1 MGAPL
6 RAFVRHVSGMD
17 LDVLD
22 TSGVPFLA
30 GRHKPDLTFVLRF
43 LLDALGRLVCDM
55 TELQA
60 VDVGEAKG
68 KGVNVDTDAV
78 KGQGAVY
85 GDELGQSRPLGGPV
99 TVPLVSPSGLMF
111 VRVDTPT
118 RRLEETLVFAW
129 VDDNVPEGALCPLV
143 AFILESTARAQDRTA
158 LTRLVDDY
166 VLVRRLGMGA
176 SSTVYEAVCTGGTGS
191 EGGARGG
198 VGAGAGAGAGSCAS
212 LRNVAVKVFA
222 DGSGA
227 GDVGIRCAVEA
238 LVLSPGKN
246 GLFPVSQMSMRELA

>member
-1 MGAPL
+1 
-6 RAFVRHVSGMD
+6 MD

-118 RRLEETLVFAW
+118 RMLEETLVFAW

-143 AFILESTARAQDRTA
+143 AFILESTARAQDRKA
-158 LTRLVDDY
+158 LTRLVDDC

-191 EGGARGG
+191 
-198 VGAGAGAGAGSCAS
+198 AGADTG
-212 LRNVAVKVFA
+212 LRHVAVKVFT

-227 GDVGIRCAVEA
+227 GVVGIRCAVEA